1 MRIFA
6 ALLLFASAAAAAAE
20 EEAETVAITDVDCAN
35 LVAHH
40 AEPGVAYEPGVDV
53 HGDPVAPA
61 DLPGHEPL
69 SLDAEGVAID
79 PRLALSHYVKLPA
92 KLAALLPNA
101 EIDIGLVT
109 VRDGVAYLGDTM
121 LSDPA
126 QHALAE
132 VCAELQQTLP

>member
-1 MRIFA
+1 MRIIA
-6 ALLLFASAAAAAAE
+6 ALLLVTSAAAAE
-20 EEAETVAITDVDCAN
+20 ETATVTITDADCAN

-69 SLDAEGVAID
+69 SLDADDVAVD
-79 PRLALSHYVKLPA
+79 PRIPLTQYVKLPP
-92 KLAALLPNA
+92 KLLPILGSA
-101 EIDIGLVT
+101 EIDVGMVT
-109 VRDGVAYLGDTM
+109 VRRGVAYLGEKR

-132 VCAELQQTLP
+132 ACAELQQILP

>member
-1 MRIFA
+1 MRAFVV
-6 ALLLFASAAAAAAE
+6 LLLIASAAAA
-20 EEAETVAITDVDCAN
+20 EEAETVTITDADCAN
-35 LVAHH
+35 LVAHR

-69 SLDAEGVAID
+69 SLDAEDVAID
-79 PRLALSHYVKLPA
+79 PRLALSHYVTLRPKL
-92 KLAALLPNA
+92 LALLPNA

-132 VCAELQQTLP
+132 ACAELRQSAQ